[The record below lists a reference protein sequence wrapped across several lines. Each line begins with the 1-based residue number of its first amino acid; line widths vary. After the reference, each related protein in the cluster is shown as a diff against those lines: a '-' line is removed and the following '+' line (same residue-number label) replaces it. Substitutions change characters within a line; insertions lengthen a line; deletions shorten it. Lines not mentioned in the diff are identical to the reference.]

1 MRKVIGIRK
10 LLDKGCSE
18 EDPPPFSG
26 TRGDRTPEVIHRGI
40 RDSCSLSSVDGPRE
54 PRRWV
59 STKAKV
65 EGSECASENG
75 LERACDAYQSEKKLA
90 KGKKK
95 EIELVVS
102 GTGRVECSQPR
113 LPTFINLYQL
123 PSARFVLSPDNMPQ
137 AL

>member
-1 MRKVIGIRK
+1 MVGEYPGEGGGKCGRS
-10 LLDKGCSE
+10 KGAADWDFYEAPS
-18 EDPPPFSG
+18 
-26 TRGDRTPEVIHRGI
+26 
-40 RDSCSLSSVDGPRE
+40 
-54 PRRWV
+54 
-59 STKAKV
+59 K
-65 EGSECASENG
+65 CASENG

-95 EIELVVS
+95 EIDVS

-123 PSARFVLSPDNMPQ
+123 PSARFVLSPDNMPR